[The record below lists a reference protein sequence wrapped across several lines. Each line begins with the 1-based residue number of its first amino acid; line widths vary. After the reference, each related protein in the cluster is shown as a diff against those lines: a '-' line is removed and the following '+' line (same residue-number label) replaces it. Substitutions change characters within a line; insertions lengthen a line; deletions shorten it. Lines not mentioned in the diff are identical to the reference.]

1 MTRYKVGNNTFNTY
15 EEALAYTRT
24 IQGGQGASMIET
36 INEDSKPLDTS
47 SSDSDI
53 NSFLD
58 TLFQQAQNGS
68 ERDRAAGRNFSE
80 NEVQEARMNWMMQQ
94 NQRDYEQELYD
105 QRYSFQGQINQMQQ
119 TGLNPALMYGGVGA
133 TASQGGAVNQS
144 AEGPSHDT
152 TASPTDRLNSFI
164 SLFSQLFGIG
174 TDIAEKINIIKSGKS
189 QRALNDKQG
198 ALYDA
203 EESTERARKGNVE
216 ADTANKQANTDYI
229 KNKQVLESLMGVLE
243 RKFKRGQISE
253 QSWKIQSAALDYAFA
268 SESYEDRLEAI
279 ALQNDNLRATHDLIK
294 AQTAEEWSKVS
305 LNKATE
311 LLTNANKELTDYLI
325 TQEGLDTEVREYA
338 QMYNLPPD
346 QPAVIMMHQNL
357 NDALARAQIDSASPD
372 PEVRRE
378 GQKAVK
384 ELTQAMVKIREAC
397 MKSAQGKMT
406 DAEKTQ
412 FWAKT
417 VQGVLGEAVKGAAI
431 YFGAKGAGKVAGA
444 AAGSAVGTASAA
456 RGKAYMITPS
466 LAPKGT
472 TSGWTSTLQ

>member
-15 EEALAYTRT
+15 EEALKYTQT
-24 IQGGQGASMIET
+24 IWGGSGASMIET

-58 TLFQQAQNGS
+58 TLFEQAQNGS

-105 QRYSFQGQINQMQQ
+105 QRYSFQGQISQMQQ
-119 TGLNPALMYGGVGA
+119 SGLNPALMYGGVGT

-174 TDIAEKINIIKSGKS
+174 TDIADKINTIKSGKS
-189 QRALNDKQG
+189 QRDLNAKEG
-198 ALYDA
+198 ALTDA
-203 EESTERARKGNVE
+203 QTATEGARKDNVE
-216 ADTANKQANTDYI
+216 ADTANKEANTNYI
-229 KNKQVLESLMGVLE
+229 KNKQILESLMGVLE

-253 QSWKIQSAALDYAFA
+253 QYWKIQSAALDYAFA
-268 SESYEDRLEAI
+268 SESYEDRLETI
-279 ALQNDNLRATHDLIK
+279 VLQNNNLRATNDLIK
-294 AQTAEEWSKVS
+294 AQEAGEWSKVS

-311 LLTNANKELTDYLI
+311 DLTKANKELTDYLI

-357 NDALARAQIDSASPD
+357 NDALAKAQIDSASPD

-384 ELTQAMVKIREAC
+384 TLTEAMVKIREAC

-444 AAGSAVGTASAA
+444 AAGSASK
-456 RGKAYMITPS
+456 GKSYSLTPGLYS
-466 LAPKGT
+466 KGT
-472 TSGWTSTLQ
+472 GTSSDWTSTLN